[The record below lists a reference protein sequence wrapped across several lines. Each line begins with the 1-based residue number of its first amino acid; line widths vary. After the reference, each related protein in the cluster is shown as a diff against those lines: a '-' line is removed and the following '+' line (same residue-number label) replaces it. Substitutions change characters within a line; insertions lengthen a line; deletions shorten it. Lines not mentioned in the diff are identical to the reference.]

1 MPTVSMSQLLCYLE
15 TPAQNLLA
23 FTVSDT
29 AGILLLFQHN
39 VQLSYKQ
46 SYNGLMTHTSIEGQ
60 LQTLFLCLYIEMFA
74 FIKQK

>member
-1 MPTVSMSQLLCYLE
+1 MPTASMSQLLCYLE

-39 VQLSYKQ
+39 AQLSYKQ
-46 SYNGLMTHTSIEGQ
+46 SHNGLMIHTSTEAQ
-60 LQTLFLCLYIEMFA
+60 LQTLFLCWYIEMFA
-74 FIKQK
+74 FFKQK